1 MLAAF
6 HQELSLH
13 IPTASLSLEERKG
26 REGDL
31 AVVSRWNQG

>member
-6 HQELSLH
+6 HRELSLC

-26 REGDL
+26 REEDL
-31 AVVSRWNQG
+31 AVVSRWSQG